1 MKKLLLLI
9 VVLGVAWVGL
19 QSMRAGRF
27 ALMPPAATEEDRRIR
42 EIEEELA
49 SIKSQ
54 ISQAGRSAGMTG
66 MDTSGDVSALMER
79 QKELEK
85 ELAEAREKKR

>member
-9 VVLGVAWVGL
+9 VVLAVAWVGL

-27 ALMPPAATEEDRRIR
+27 SWMPPAATEEDRRIR

-49 SIKSQ
+49 SIRSQ
-54 ISQAGRSAGMTG
+54 INQAGRTAGMTG
-66 MDTSGDVSALMER
+66 MDTSGEVSALMER

-85 ELAEAREKKR
+85 KLAEAREKKR